1 MADLTL
7 QEFDLAGLTPS
18 FSAADVAGDSFV
30 NNGKTLLYVKNGD
43 ASSHDVTLN
52 IQKTITIGG
61 IDITLSNPTVTVPA
75 SDEKIIGPFSQ
86 DWFNDADGN
95 VSVDYDAVTSVTV
108 AALKL

>member
-18 FSAADVAGDSFV
+18 FTAADSDGDAFV

-43 ASSHDVTLN
+43 GSSRDVTLN

-75 SDEKIIGPFSQ
+75 NDEKIIGPFSQ
-86 DWFNDADGN
+86 DWFNDVDDKVN
-95 VSVDYDAVTSVTV
+95 VDYDAVTSVTV

>member
-7 QEFDLAGLTPS
+7 QDFDLAGLTPS
-18 FSAADVAGDSFV
+18 FASADSGGDAFV

-52 IQKTITIGG
+52 IEKTITIGG
-61 IDITLSNPTVTVPA
+61 ISISLTNPTVTVPA

-86 DWFNDADGN
+86 DWFNDVDEKVN
-95 VSVDYDAVTSVTV
+95 VDYDAVTSVTV